1 MTCRE
6 VIEVL
11 AEYLGSALSPETVR
25 GLEEHL
31 AGSCPLR
38 GLPAYLPED
47 S

>member
-1 MTCRE
+1 MF
-6 VIEVL
+6 L

-25 GLEEHL
+25 RLEEHL
-31 AGSCPLR
+31 AGCALP